1 MKAAGSYANKCP
13 ASFRLV
19 AHLTFAMLSHI
30 LKSPMQKPSFFT
42 KSTLN
47 PYMTIVL
54 TFLATISRY
63 PASLLTLKHNVPWWD
78 KLATFF
84 ATVPCSVILSQ
95 GLNKTGESDQWAMLT
110 SGYALP
116 LDEDWC
122 FVEWSGWVNEY
133 LRGDIGRVV
142 RRKVKR

>member
-1 MKAAGSYANKCP
+1 MFLGRTS
-13 ASFRLV
+13 LQ
-19 AHLTFAMLSHI
+19 LS
-30 LKSPMQKPSFFT
+30 LPLFP
-42 KSTLN
+42 
-47 PYMTIVL
+47 
-54 TFLATISRY
+54 
-63 PASLLTLKHNVPWWD
+63 
-78 KLATFF
+78 
-84 ATVPCSVILSQ
+84 VILSQ
-95 GLNKTGESDQWAMLT
+95 GLNKTGKSDQWAMLT